1 MSKLLSRAKASLL
14 MADYIY
20 TRIGEDDVYLDACCF
35 NLQQA
40 IEFSLKF
47 VVEMTGNPYA
57 ENHDIRANL
66 NILARNN
73 YKLPMEKKLREKANL
88 LYSWETESRYKESFL
103 AAIDDVKEV
112 FTLARQL
119 LLYAEALLTPA
130 EVEPMKLE
138 DI

>member
-1 MSKLLSRAKASLL
+1 MSKLLSRAKACLL
-14 MADYIY
+14 LADYIY
-20 TRIGEDDVYLDACCF
+20 GRVGEDDVYLDACCF

-47 VVEMTGNPYA
+47 IVEMTGNPYA

-73 YKLPMEKKLREKANL
+73 FELPGEKKLREKANI

-103 AAIDDVKEV
+103 AAIEDVKEV
-112 FTLARQL
+112 FLLAREL
-119 LLYAEALLTPA
+119 VAFAESLLTPID
-130 EVEPMKLE
+130 VVPLKLNE
-138 DI
+138 